1 MATRAIR
8 YDQLKTDSART
19 ATEVTVWANY
29 NQNDTDIWHPLQV
42 AVQHQIE
49 FAGIHAYDLQ
59 VKIAA
64 LRNEVYSC
72 GNYMQ
77 VMDKVYGFLLPEIVK
92 FELSNTTLP
101 TLMREKLITM
111 RKVMKS
117 KQPTDSYYDGRT
129 DGEFVT
135 AMTEM
140 TSAMFDFT
148 RVINLKYF
156 AGVSPNPQNIISSSV
171 NYSIVDAN
179 TTDAQIEDMVSAKD
193 WSMMWRM
200 NTYYLLQGGYDRPSV
215 AHQYPAISDDMMK
228 TFMENL
234 IENHPAIALRIA
246 QNDQFF
252 QDNPMAQSI
261 GHSWTSRNRS
271 DDCWF
276 KVSNDQVNKSR
287 TIVFAPPRKFFGK
300 FTPSLFDMTNH
311 IETFKEEVRNFIKSA
326 QPQINA
332 KIDAAKVLTDKTDK
346 AHQEAIVGLV
356 QGLLDDKDTVS
367 VGTAMI
373 GHISGIAY
381 LPIDASSFPN
391 HYAQFTYYDF
401 TRKQD
406 MTQYLYPHNMK
417 GIVSLSDFNVT
428 DEVQQVI
435 YKAYQENLASH
446 RTQHANNC
454 AQLARQ
460 ISQQTTRH
468 DAEMNGLTVA
478 FKEYQAQV

>member
-19 ATEVTVWANY
+19 ATEATVWANY

-42 AVQHQIE
+42 AVQQQIE

-59 VKIAA
+59 KKIAA

-77 VMDKVYGFLLPEIVK
+77 VMSHVYGFLLPEIVK

-129 DGEFVT
+129 DGEFTT
-135 AMTEM
+135 AMSEM

-171 NYSIVDAN
+171 TYSIVDAN

-228 TFMENL
+228 TFMR
-234 IENHPAIALRIA
+234 ISLRI
-246 QNDQFF
+246 
-252 QDNPMAQSI
+252 
-261 GHSWTSRNRS
+261 T
-271 DDCWF
+271 
-276 KVSNDQVNKSR
+276 
-287 TIVFAPPRKFFGK
+287 
-300 FTPSLFDMTNH
+300 
-311 IETFKEEVRNFIKSA
+311 
-326 QPQINA
+326 
-332 KIDAAKVLTDKTDK
+332 
-346 AHQEAIVGLV
+346 
-356 QGLLDDKDTVS
+356 LL
-367 VGTAMI
+367 
-373 GHISGIAY
+373 
-381 LPIDASSFPN
+381 
-391 HYAQFTYYDF
+391 
-401 TRKQD
+401 
-406 MTQYLYPHNMK
+406 
-417 GIVSLSDFNVT
+417 SLS
-428 DEVQQVI
+428 E
-435 YKAYQENLASH
+435 LH
-446 RTQHANNC
+446 RTTNSSKTIRWLNLSDIHGLHATEV
-454 AQLARQ
+454 
-460 ISQQTTRH
+460 TTVGSRFQ
-468 DAEMNGLTVA
+468 MT
-478 FKEYQAQV
+478 K